1 MRRLRVA
8 MAVLKS
14 CFVQV
19 LSIDSWCLIL
29 SHSSFSV
36 KQRVEE
42 DGLDDSLEES
52 NRIKLDMRHLKN
64 SVKTPK
70 KQSSTPHTE
79 VQSSLKQ
86 EILQLEKRLQDQFE
100 IRRAVE
106 TALGYQISSHEHTN
120 ETPVSI
126 SKATTELIK
135 EIAVLE
141 LEVVYLEQYL
151 LSLYRKAF
159 DQQVSSI
166 SPAKRDERLKTPIHT
181 PSVRD
186 ERLKTPV
193 TTPSKKDERLKTPVH
208 TPSGRFLEVPRLD
221 DDASKVDN
229 SAVRSGYNENS
240 WKEPIDIVGEKLLDS
255 GVNRCY
261 STLSQRSKFPSWT
274 SPLDET
280 LADKAVRACHS
291 QPLSMMEYAQ
301 NASNIISLAE
311 HLGTCIS
318 DHAPDTPNK
327 LSEDMIKCMS
337 VIYCKLTD
345 PPLIQ
350 NSFSSP
356 ISSVSSASAFSPQ
369 EQHDMW
375 SPGLR
380 NNSSFDVRLDNP
392 FHVEGLKEFSG
403 PYSTMLEVPWIF
415 RDSEKLAE
423 VENLLQNFRSL
434 ICKLEEVDPRKLR
447 HEEKLAFWINIHNS
461 LVMHA
466 FLAYGIPQNN
476 VKRFF
481 LLLRAAYNIGG
492 HTISADTIQSSILG
506 CRMPRPGQW
515 LRLLISAR
523 TKFKAGD
530 RRQAYAIEHPEPL
543 LHFALGSGNHSDP
556 AVRAYTPKNVIQELE
571 TAKQE
576 YIRATF
582 GVRKDL
588 KILLP
593 KLLESFAKDSS
604 LCQAGIIE
612 MVRQSL
618 PESLRR
624 SIRKCQV
631 GKSRKSI
638 EWSPHDFT
646 FRYLISK
653 ELVK

>member
-1 MRRLRVA
+1 
-8 MAVLKS
+8 
-14 CFVQV
+14 
-19 LSIDSWCLIL
+19 
-29 SHSSFSV
+29 
-36 KQRVEE
+36 
-42 DGLDDSLEES
+42 
-52 NRIKLDMRHLKN
+52 MRHLKN
-64 SVKTPK
+64 SVKTQK

-126 SKATTELIK
+126 SKPPTELIK

-166 SPAKRDERLKTPIHT
+166 SPSKRDERLKTPIHT

-186 ERLKTPV
+186 E
-193 TTPSKKDERLKTPVH
+193 
-208 TPSGRFLEVPRLD
+208 RLD

-369 EQHDMW
+369 EQHEMW

-543 LHFALGSGNHSDP
+543 LHFALCSGNHSDP

-653 ELVK
+653 ELVR